1 MISAVV
7 LAAGQSAR
15 MGKPKMLLPWGKT
28 TVIGKVISTLTEAG
42 LSDVYVVT
50 GGAQAELEKLLDTHP
65 VHLVFND
72 QFMNGEMLTSVQV
85 GLSNIEREIDAIL
98 IVLGDQPQIETLVVQ
113 AVIER
118 YRSTA
123 HELVV
128 PSYRMHRGHPW
139 LLGKS
144 YWIEVLGLHPPFTLR
159 DFLNEHNGDIDYV
172 NVDTPSV
179 VQDLDTREDYHRYK
193 P

>member
-98 IVLGDQPQIETLVVQ
+98 IVLGDQPQVESVVVQ

-118 YRSTA
+118 YQSTA
-123 HELVV
+123 HELIV

-144 YWIEVLGLHPPFTLR
+144 YWIEILGLHPPLTLR